1 MLSLWHRDINR
12 FLVRHPWLL
21 GLDMALVATYIA
33 LTGGTRSPYFFYATT
48 PLLAAS
54 FFFKIRGGMLAA
66 MIFTPLYLGAV
77 FFAWNMAGG
86 GFDDVDA
93 FSEVL
98 SFYGIALVFGYSA
111 VLLERLRIASWQL
124 QRTQEELSRAETLA
138 ALGRMVAHVSH
149 EIRNPLIVL
158 GGYAQH
164 IVRKAD
170 DPESVRRHAQVISDN
185 VRELEDL
192 LTDLLDLTHH
202 RQPQMTPGDVHE
214 VLNQAWQLSGGA
226 TARTPINLLRHYAT
240 DIPPIHIDRSSLL
253 RAFLNVMRNAVQFMP
268 QGGTLSVS
276 TRLTADSVQIEITD
290 SGPGI
295 APELLP
301 TIFEPFVTHRE
312 HGTGLG
318 LTVAQEI
325 AQQHGG
331 AFEVKAK
338 PATGPRSC
346 FTFPWRRCDRSR
358 HNPPFCGWST
368 EFLDVE

>member
-1 MLSLWHRDINR
+1 
-12 FLVRHPWLL
+12 
-21 GLDMALVATYIA
+21 
-33 LTGGTRSPYFFYATT
+33 
-48 PLLAAS
+48 
-54 FFFKIRGGMLAA
+54 MLAA

-77 FFAWNMAGG
+77 FFAFKMAGG
-86 GFDDVDA
+86 EFDDVEA

-170 DPESVRRHAQVISDN
+170 DAESVRRHAQVISDS
-185 VRELEDL
+185 VLELEDL

-202 RQPQMTPGDVHE
+202 RQPQMVAGDVHE

-226 TARTPINLLRHYAT
+226 TAKNPVTLQRHYGT
-240 DIPPIHIDRSSLL
+240 DLPTIRIDRSSLL

-276 TRLTADSVQIEITD
+276 TRLSADYVQIEITD

-325 AQQHGG
+325 TQQHGG
-331 AFEVKAK
+331 HIEVKSEAGK
-338 PATGPRSC
+338 GASFVFYLPLAARQPT
-346 FTFPWRRCDRSR
+346 
-358 HNPPFCGWST
+358 ST
-368 EFLDVE
+368 

>member
-1 MLSLWHRDINR
+1 
-12 FLVRHPWLL
+12 
-21 GLDMALVATYIA
+21 
-33 LTGGTRSPYFFYATT
+33 
-48 PLLAAS
+48 
-54 FFFKIRGGMLAA
+54 
-66 MIFTPLYLGAV
+66 
-77 FFAWNMAGG
+77 
-86 GFDDVDA
+86 
-93 FSEVL
+93 
-98 SFYGIALVFGYSA
+98 
-111 VLLERLRIASWQL
+111 LRIASWQL

-170 DPESVRRHAQVISDN
+170 DAESVRRHAQVISDS
-185 VRELEDL
+185 VLELEDL

-202 RQPQMTPGDVHE
+202 RQPQMVAGDVHE

-226 TARTPINLLRHYAT
+226 TAKNPVTLQRHYGT
-240 DIPPIHIDRSSLL
+240 DLPTIRIDRSSLL

-276 TRLTADSVQIEITD
+276 TRLSADYVQIEITD

-325 AQQHGG
+325 TQQHGG
-331 AFEVKAK
+331 HIEVKSEAGK
-338 PATGPRSC
+338 GASFVFYLPLAA
-346 FTFPWRRCDRSR
+346 R
-358 HNPPFCGWST
+358 HPTST
-368 EFLDVE
+368 